1 MTTLFQIGEVVFG
14 KIKGYPWWP
23 SMVIDYTT
31 NLIYTIK
38 FYNDN
43 SYAKLSSKYLLKYKE
58 NKKKITKSNINNE
71 NIQLKSINLNDNFEP
86 KKSEKIFN
94 HNINNNLINISEIM
108 SEQNNKSNI
117 FSITKN
123 NKNIITINNSN
134 SISSDSHI
142 QEESHNSYENK
153 GAIIFFDV
161 NERKYE

>member
-58 NKKKITKSNINNE
+58 NKKKILEANKKNKKLIVAIKEADLELKKSENMNSIINEQYNNNDSTAFENTKSNINNE
-71 NIQLKSINLNDNFEP
+71 NIQLKSINLNDYFDP
-86 KKSEKIFN
+86 KKI
-94 HNINNNLINISEIM
+94 
-108 SEQNNKSNI
+108 
-117 FSITKN
+117 
-123 NKNIITINNSN
+123 
-134 SISSDSHI
+134 
-142 QEESHNSYENK
+142 
-153 GAIIFFDV
+153 
-161 NERKYE
+161 